1 MLGRTSVE
9 DSGAAAR
16 QSIPQQRQ
24 VTSAI
29 MKRWLG
35 HEHAS
40 AYPPSERMR
49 DVHMLHHTQ
58 SVPVLDERS
67 ALRSSL
73 RGNMP
78 PRNDD
83 EGKKKLK
90 A

>member
-1 MLGRTSVE
+1 
-9 DSGAAAR
+9 
-16 QSIPQQRQ
+16 
-24 VTSAI
+24 
-29 MKRWLG
+29 
-35 HEHAS
+35 
-40 AYPPSERMR
+40 MR